1 MQRLQAMQ
9 TMLMSHG
16 LDAVTAKARALGMLD
31 GLVEIQS
38 SMLGFDR
45 AFFMAGLVFAVS
57 VPLVIL
63 LDDGRRSAAAKTGHE
78 EPMVVEI

>member
-1 MQRLQAMQ
+1 
-9 TMLMSHG
+9 
-16 LDAVTAKARALGMLD
+16 
-31 GLVEIQS
+31 
-38 SMLGFDR
+38 MLGFDR

-63 LDDGRRSAAAKTGHE
+63 LDDGRRHAAAKTGHE